1 MWCTRLHLRSES
13 SAGCA
18 RQKLIAHWVVGLCVC
33 SVSVLLPVSVEAQT
47 KPEQEQVGTAAE
59 IEFFEKRIR
68 PFLALECYDC
78 HGAEKAEGNLRLD
91 SRDGVL
97 RGGDS
102 GPAIVPGKA
111 DDSLLIQSIKHQH
124 EDFQMPMDRPKLA
137 DSVIADFVQW
147 VNLGAFDPRDKP
159 SDAEKSPE
167 RDWEPVFAERKRWWS
182 LQPGKKPQI
191 PKIQRQSW
199 SAHPVDQFIL
209 ATLEANQMEPADRAT
224 PQVWLR
230 RVHLA
235 ITGIPPT
242 VAESREFQLDSSH
255 VAREQVVDRLLA
267 STHFGER
274 WGRHWMDLV
283 RFAESYGHEQDYDIP
298 SAWQYRDYLI
308 RAFNADVPYD
318 QFAKEHIAGDLLDKP
333 RRHPTAGFN
342 ESVIATGFWYLHQA
356 THAPVDPLQ
365 DEADRIDNQIDVF
378 SKTFLGLT
386 VACARCHDHKFD
398 AISAR
403 DYYSLSAFLRSS
415 RQDIAYLDP
424 DGSLDRQVSELR
436 TTHAQATFKIRDTVQ
451 RSLKEGAPRIA
462 DYLIGAQEVLDGPTA
477 GESPDQDGLAS
488 GIVNIAR
495 QRDLNAD
502 ILRRWVDQLHNAPAN
517 APQELPPPLNVWKKL
532 AASDQATPVT
542 TQTSQTAETPDA
554 QITRID
560 LQQWIIS
567 GQAFLPTT
575 RNTLLWRASGSNL
588 EIVPNGMLHS
598 GCVSE
603 AIQGVTRSPSFT
615 IDRDYLHLH
624 LAGKGQV
631 RLIIARYGLRE
642 FNPLLFEEM
651 QLDINT
657 DGRFEWRT
665 LHRDLLRQKG
675 KLAYLELIDNGPGSI
690 ALDSAVF
697 SDSAQ
702 PPASVE
708 ATSHSPALGRKAWA
722 KQFEHRAHQA
732 LQRWLEGE
740 TETDHEFPL
749 ILLARKGLLDWGSGH
764 TTASQLANEWSL
776 AAGQAFP
783 DPMRVLAITNG
794 TIEPTHVFIRGMH
807 QQPGELVDRR
817 GLEAISGDNP
827 LEIAHGSGRLELAA
841 MLTDPNHPLFDR
853 VFVNRVWAH
862 LFGRGLVPTVD
873 NFGALGQLPSHAELL
888 DHLAIW
894 FRENGRS
901 MKQLIRHLCLS
912 ETFAM
917 SSEIDPHADA
927 DSAENRD
934 PDNRLLHRRNVQR
947 LEAEAIRDQ
956 MLTVSGTL
964 NTQQF
969 GPSVRTHLSP
979 FMGDPYWLTT
989 RGIKSGPADGD
1000 HRRSIYLETRRNFLS
1015 PLLLTFDF
1023 VAPETTVG
1031 QRHSSNVPAQ
1041 ALTLMNDPLVHQ
1053 LAAEWARNELAEES
1067 DTQPLTPEA
1076 RLERIYWR
1084 ALARPPRDDETKSMI
1099 AFLRSQ
1105 AEQQGQSFEAASRDP
1120 QIWTDICHVMFMLK
1134 EFIYVR

>member
-1 MWCTRLHLRSES
+1 MPCKRLYRQSKS
-13 SAGCA
+13 SDGCSRYRLVA
-18 RQKLIAHWVVGLCVC
+18 RWLVGLCVG
-33 SVSVLLPVSVEAQT
+33 SGVFLLPVCGKAQT
-47 KPEQEQVGTAAE
+47 KPEPEQVGTAAE
-59 IEFFEKRIR
+59 MEFFEKRIR

-78 HGAEKAEGNLRLD
+78 HGAEKAEGNLRLN
-91 SRDGVL
+91 SRNGLLV
-97 RGGDS
+97 GGDS
-102 GPAIVPGKA
+102 GPAIVPGNA
-111 DDSLLIQSIKHQH
+111 DDSLLIQSIKH
-124 EDFQMPMDRPKLA
+124 ENIQMPMDRPKLA
-137 DSVIADFVQW
+137 DSVIADFVRW
-147 VNLGAFDPRDKP
+147 VNQGAFDPRDKP
-159 SDAEKSPE
+159 SDAEQSAGF
-167 RDWEPVFAERKRWWS
+167 DWEPVFAERKRLWS
-182 LQPGKKPQI
+182 LQPPKKPELPQV
-191 PKIQRQSW
+191 RLQSW
-199 SAHPVDQFIL
+199 SAHPVDQFVL
-209 ATLEANQMEPADRAT
+209 ATLEANQMAPADRAT

-230 RVHLA
+230 RVHLT

-242 VAESREFQLDSSH
+242 VAESQSFQLDSSPA
-255 VAREQVVDRLLA
+255 ARERVVDQLLG
-267 STHFGER
+267 SNHFGER

-318 QFAKEHIAGDLLDKP
+318 QLATEHIAGDLLEQP

-415 RQDIAYLDP
+415 RQDLAYLDP
-424 DGSLDRQVSELR
+424 DGSLDRRVSELR
-436 TTHAQATFKIRDTVQ
+436 TTHARATANIRDTVE

-462 DYLIGAQEVLDGPTA
+462 DYLIGAQEVLDGLTA
-477 GESPDQDGLAS
+477 GESPANDGLDS
-488 GIVNIAR
+488 GVVNIAQ
-495 QRDLNAD
+495 QRKLHAD
-502 ILRRWVDQLHNAPAN
+502 ILRRWVDQLRKAPDGTSKT
-517 APQELPPPLNVWKKL
+517 LPTPLNAWRTL
-532 AASDQATPVT
+532 ADSDPLQSDVP
-542 TQTSQTAETPDA
+542 QISQTANMPDP
-554 QITRID
+554 QVTSID
-560 LQQWIIS
+560 LQPWISS

-575 RNTLLWRASGSNL
+575 KNTSLWRASGSGL

-598 GCVSE
+598 GCVSD
-603 AIQGVTRSPSFT
+603 ALQGVTRSPTFT
-615 IDRDYLHLH
+615 IDRDYLHLR

-631 RLIIARYGLRE
+631 RLIVARYGLRE
-642 FNPLLFEEM
+642 FNALLFEEM
-651 QLDINT
+651 QFDINN

-665 LHRDLLRQKG
+665 LHRDLIRQKG
-675 KLAYLELIDNGPGSI
+675 KLAYLELIDNGQGSI
-690 ALDSAVF
+690 ALDSAVL

-708 ATSHSPALGRKAWA
+708 ATSHSPALGRQAWA
-722 KQFEHRAHQA
+722 KQFEHRTQRA
-732 LQRWLEGE
+732 LQRWLDGE
-740 TETDHEFPL
+740 TETDREFPL
-749 ILLARKGLLDWGSGH
+749 NWLTRQGLLDWGSGH
-764 TTASQLANEWSL
+764 TDTLQLANEWST
-776 AAGQAFP
+776 AAGQPFP
-783 DPMRVLAITNG
+783 DPMRVLAITDG
-794 TIEPTHVFIRGMH
+794 TVEPAYVFIRGMH
-807 QQPGELVDRR
+807 QQPGELVQRR
-817 GLEAISGDNP
+817 GLEAISGDDP

-841 MLTDPNHPLFDR
+841 LLTDPNHPLFDR

-862 LFGRGLVPTVD
+862 LFGRGLVATVD
-873 NFGALGQLPSHAELL
+873 NFGALGQLPSHPELL

-894 FRENGRS
+894 FRENDRS

-917 SSEIDPHADA
+917 SSEIDPHAGA
-927 DSAENRD
+927 ESAEKRD
-934 PDNRLLHRRNVQR
+934 PDNRLLHRRSVQR

-956 MLTVSGTL
+956 MLAVSGTL
-964 NTQQF
+964 NAQQF

-979 FMGDPYWLTT
+979 FMGDPFWLTG
-989 RGIKSGPADGD
+989 RGITSGPADGD

-1015 PLLLTFDF
+1015 PLLTAFDF

-1067 DTQPLTPEA
+1067 DPQPLTPEA

-1084 ALARPPRDDETKSMI
+1084 ALARPPRDDETNSMI
-1099 AFLRSQ
+1099 ELLRSQ
-1105 AEQQGQSFEAASRDP
+1105 AEQQGLSFEAASRDP

>member
-1 MWCTRLHLRSES
+1 
-13 SAGCA
+13 
-18 RQKLIAHWVVGLCVC
+18 VVGLCVW
-33 SVSVLLPVSVEAQT
+33 SVSVLLSVSAEAQT
-47 KPEQEQVGTAAE
+47 KAEQEHVGTAAE
-59 IEFFEKRIR
+59 IEFFENRIR
-68 PFLALECYDC
+68 PFLALECYNC

-91 SRDGVL
+91 SRDALL

-137 DSVIADFVQW
+137 DSVISDFVQW
-147 VNLGAFDPRDKP
+147 VNQGAFDPRDKP
-159 SDAEKSPE
+159 SDAEKSPA
-167 RDWEPVFAERKRWWS
+167 RDWKPVFEERKRWWS
-182 LQPGKKPQI
+182 LQPPKKPEL
-191 PKIQRQSW
+191 PKVQRQSW
-199 SAHPVDQFIL
+199 STHPVDQFIL
-209 ATLEANQMEPADRAT
+209 ATLEVNQMEPANRAT

-230 RVHLA
+230 RVHLS

-242 VAESREFQLDSSH
+242 VAESREFQLDSSP
-255 VAREQVVDRLLA
+255 VAREKVVDRLLA

-274 WGRHWMDLV
+274 WARRWMDLV

-298 SAWQYRDYLI
+298 HAWQYRDYLI

-318 QFAKEHIAGDLLDKP
+318 QFVTEHIAGDLLDKP

-365 DEADRIDNQIDVF
+365 DEADRVDNQIDVF

-424 DGSLDRQVSELR
+424 DGSLDRRVSELR
-436 TTHAQATFKIRDTVQ
+436 TTHAQATAKVRDTVL
-451 RSLKEGAPRIA
+451 RSLKESAPRIA
-462 DYLIGAQEVLDGPTA
+462 DYLIGAQEVLDGLNA
-477 GESPDQDGLAS
+477 GESPDDDGLTS
-488 GIVNIAR
+488 GVVNVAQKR
-495 QRDLNAD
+495 ELNAD
-502 ILRRWVDQLHNAPAN
+502 ILRRWVDQLHKAPAG
-517 APQELPPPLNVWKKL
+517 APQELPSPLNAWRTL
-532 AASDQATPVT
+532 AAVDPPQSDP
-542 TQTSQTAETPDA
+542 TQTSRTADTPET
-554 QITRID
+554 QVTRID
-560 LQQWIIS
+560 LRQWMNS
-567 GQAFLPTT
+567 GQAFLPDT
-575 RNTLLWRASGSNL
+575 RNTSLWRASGSNL

-603 AIQGVTRSPSFT
+603 ALQGVTRSPTFT
-615 IDRDYLHLH
+615 IGRDYLHLH
-624 LAGKGQV
+624 LAGRGQV
-631 RLIIARYGLRE
+631 RLIVARYGLRE

-665 LHRDLLRQKG
+665 LHRDLIRQKG

-690 ALDSAVF
+690 VLDSAVF
-697 SDSAQ
+697 SDLAQ
-702 PPASVE
+702 PPGSVA
-708 ATSHSPALGRKAWA
+708 ATSNSPALGREVWA
-722 KQFEHRAHQA
+722 KQFEQRVHQA
-732 LQRWLEGE
+732 LQRWLAGE
-740 TETDHEFPL
+740 TETDREFPL
-749 ILLARKGLLDWGSGH
+749 IWLAQKGLLDWGSGH
-764 TTASQLANEWSL
+764 NDTLQMANEWSMV
-776 AAGQAFP
+776 AGQPIP
-783 DPMRVLAITNG
+783 DPMRVLAITDG

-807 QQPGELVDRR
+807 QQPGELVERR
-817 GLEAISGDNP
+817 GLEANSGDRP
-827 LEIAHGSGRLELAA
+827 LEIANGSGRLELAA

-873 NFGALGQLPSHAELL
+873 NFGALGQLPSHPELL

-917 SSEIDPHADA
+917 SSKIDPHAGA
-927 DSAENRD
+927 DSAEKRD
-934 PDNRLLHRRNVQR
+934 PDNRLLHRRSVQR

-956 MLTVSGTL
+956 MLAVSGTL

-1023 VAPETTVG
+1023 AAPETTVG

-1041 ALTLMNDPLVHQ
+1041 ALALMNDPLVHQ

-1084 ALARPPRDDETKSMI
+1084 ALARPSRDDETESMI
-1099 AFLRSQ
+1099 ALLRSQ
-1105 AEQQGQSFEAASRDP
+1105 AEQQGLSFEAASRDL